1 VADLR
6 QRTFGDAGVPLAA
19 LDDRELL
26 DEVRRRRERRAGG
39 RGAASPRTAAGE
51 RPAGPPA
58 SASQVRQWYANL
70 ELSPGAD
77 ATAVEA
83 AYERLIRRYDPD
95 RHRND
100 PAKHRA
106 ALELTRS
113 LTRAYRGLAAHLGAA
128 PTPRP

>member
-39 RGAASPRTAAGE
+39 RSATSPRPAAGE
-51 RPAGPPA
+51 RAAGPPA

-70 ELSPGAD
+70 ELSPGAN
-77 ATAVEA
+77 AAAVET
-83 AYERLIRRYDPD
+83 AYARLIRRYDPD